1 MVGGMASTYTLT
13 EATRNTAELVNE
25 ARYGQ
30 DPILITDH
38 GKPAAAVIS
47 PQMLER
53 YRALEDAADMAVIEE
68 IKKRGPQW
76 ISGEEAQQ
84 AMEAML
90 AEADAA
96 DQAR

>member
-1 MVGGMASTYTLT
+1 MSTTYTLT
-13 EATRNTAELVNE
+13 EATRRTAELVNE

-30 DPILITDH
+30 EPILITDH
-38 GKPAAAVIS
+38 GKTAAAVIS
-47 PQMLER
+47 PQLLDR
-53 YRALEDAADMAVIEE
+53 YRALEDAADMAVIAE

-76 ISGEEAQQ
+76 ISGNEAQE

-96 DQAR
+96 DQTR